1 MGYREAVDKLF
12 EGVDPVIAPTGNE
25 ADIEHLLVI
34 EWVPLDQVFGAVIV
48 EAILSVTKAGDANKK
63 RAD

>member
-48 EAILSVTKAGDANKK
+48 EAILSVTKAGDAKKK